1 MPFIL
6 PDLPY
11 AREALEPTVSGQTL
25 DFHHGKHHK
34 TYVETLNKLLDEKGD
49 APSSLEEVV
58 RSSGPGKLF
67 NNAAQAWNHGFFW
80 ESMSPSPGK
89 PAGALAEAIE
99 AFGGHKAL
107 GEKFVETGVGQFG
120 SGWAWLLWKDDKLV
134 VAPSHDADNPLAN
147 GAGFPLLVCD
157 VWEHAYYL
165 DHQNDRKGFL
175 TAWFDK
181 LANWE
186 FAAAQL
192 AAAQGAG
199 EGYKYPPPK

>member
-1 MPFIL
+1 MSFVL

-11 AREALEPTVSGQTL
+11 ARDALEPTVSGTTL

-34 TYVETLNKLLDEKGD
+34 AYVDTLNTLLADKGETP
-49 APSSLEEVV
+49 ASLEAVV
-58 RSSGPGKLF
+58 TSAGPGKLF

-80 ESMSPSPGK
+80 ESMTPSPAR
-89 PAGALAEAIE
+89 PSGALAEAIE
-99 AFGGHKAL
+99 AFGGLDAL
-107 GEKFVETGVGQFG
+107 KEKFVETGVGQFG
-120 SGWAWLLWKDDKLV
+120 SGWAWLLWTDGKLA

-165 DHQNDRKGFL
+165 DHQNNRKGFL
-175 TAWFDK
+175 TAWFDT
-181 LANWE
+181 LANWD

-192 AAAQGAG
+192 AAAKGEG
-199 EGYKYPPPK
+199 EGYKYPAPK

>member
-34 TYVETLNKLLDEKGD
+34 AYVETLNKLLDEKGD

-99 AFGGHKAL
+99 AFGGHKSL

-134 VAPSHDADNPLAN
+134 VSPSHDADNPLAN
-147 GAGFPLLVCD
+147 GAGLPLLVCD

-181 LANWE
+181 LANWD

-192 AAAQGAG
+192 AAAQGSG